1 MTTKYKRRLSAH
13 EGLIVFLAMAPIIMI
28 LVIVGY
34 LIGLML

>member
-1 MTTKYKRRLSAH
+1 VTTKFKRKLSAH
-13 EGLIVFLAMAPIIMI
+13 EGLIVFLAMAPVVVI